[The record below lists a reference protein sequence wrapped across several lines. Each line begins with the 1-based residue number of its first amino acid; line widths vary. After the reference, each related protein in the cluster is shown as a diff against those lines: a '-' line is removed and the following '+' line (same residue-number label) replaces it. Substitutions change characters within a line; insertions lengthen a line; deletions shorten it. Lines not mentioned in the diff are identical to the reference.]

1 MINFGKQ
8 YSTER
13 PSEIE
18 ITSNSVFIA
27 TDITPYSDEIE
38 GHQINGFQYNY
49 TQYSKDE
56 FLLQQQASIASL
68 QEELRAAKILLGVD

>member
-13 PSEIE
+13 PSKIE

-38 GHQINGFQYNY
+38 GHQINGYQYNY

>member
-38 GHQINGFQYNY
+38 GHQINGYQYNY